1 MEDALAGILF
11 GLEVAIT
18 PGNLAAA
25 FAGALAGTILGIL
38 PGIGPV
44 AGAAIVLPLTFTMD
58 PTAALIV
65 IAAIYYGVAYGSS
78 TSAILL
84 NIPGEVSS
92 VVTAIDGHKM
102 TEQGRAGAA
111 LGVAAIAS
119 FFAAMS
125 SVVLVALAS
134 PFFAGLGLRFGPA
147 EFFSITMGGLVIL
160 AVAFTGG
167 RPSNGLIPLFLGLAL
182 GTVGTEAVTG
192 TQRFTF
198 GSLALSEG
206 VSIVSLGIGVFAI
219 TELLFLIGSG
229 AVFAHPS
236 VRPLRFRECIPT
248 KDDLVRSAAP
258 IGRGGAIG
266 FGFGILPGPS
276 QAMSS
281 FFAYRLEKAVG
292 RHRKELG
299 SGAVEG
305 VAAPEAANNAA
316 ATSSVVPI
324 LALGLPFSA
333 TLAFMIT
340 ALQVQ
345 GVTPGPLLMT
355 QHPEIFWGVIASM
368 LIGNVVLVVLNLN
381 LISLWVRLLRVP
393 YDVLIPGIF
402 ALSIAGAFGARYII
416 ADIWWVIPL
425 AVAGYFLRRAGM
437 AVVPLLLGLILGP
450 LVEKHLREG
459 LFLSGGDVGYPFLSS
474 PITVVIWVFVLLS
487 LLVPPVL
494 VHLRRRGETTRALA
508 SVTHGEED

>member
-1 MEDALAGILF
+1 MGEAFSGLLF
-11 GLEVAIT
+11 GLQVAIT
-18 PGNLAAA
+18 PENLLAALG
-25 FAGALAGTILGIL
+25 GALVGTILGII

-44 AGAAIVLPLTFTMD
+44 AGAAIVLPLTFTME

-102 TEQGRAGAA
+102 TTNGRAGPA

-119 FFAAMS
+119 FAAALG
-125 SVVLVALAS
+125 SVVLVAFAS
-134 PFFAGLGLRFGPA
+134 PFFADLGLRFGPA
-147 EFFSITMGGLVIL
+147 EFFSITLGGLIIL

-167 RPSNGLIPLFLGLAL
+167 GISSGLLPLFLGLGL
-182 GTVGTEAVTG
+182 GTIGTEGVTG
-192 TQRFTF
+192 SQRFTF
-198 GSLALSEG
+198 GQLALSEG
-206 VSIVSLGIGVFAI
+206 VSIVSLGIGVFAV
-219 TELLFLIGSG
+219 TELLFLIGTKRVLSL
-229 AVFAHPS
+229 PS

-248 KDDLVRSAAP
+248 RTDLKRSTPP

-292 RHRKELG
+292 RNRHELG
-299 SGAVEG
+299 EGAVEG

-316 ATSSVVPI
+316 ATSSLVPI

-333 TLAFMIT
+333 TLAFMLT

-345 GVTPGPLLMT
+345 GITPGPLLMT

-368 LIGNVVLVVLNLN
+368 LIGNVVLVLLNLN
-381 LISLWVRLLRVP
+381 LISLWVRVLRIP
-393 YDVLIPGIF
+393 YDILIPAIF
-402 ALSIAGAFGARYII
+402 ALSVAGAYGARYIV
-416 ADIWWVIPL
+416 ADVYWIIPL
-425 AVAGYFLRRAGM
+425 AILGYLLRRSAMG
-437 AVVPLLLGLILGP
+437 VVPLLLGLILGP
-450 LVEKHLREG
+450 LIEKHLREG
-459 LFLSGGDVGYPFLSS
+459 LFLSAGDWSYPFASS
-474 PITVVIWVFVLLS
+474 GITITIWLFVLAS
-487 LLVPPVL
+487 LIVPRAYNLIRHRRARHEASRVL
-494 VHLRRRGETTRALA
+494 LKA
-508 SVTHGEED
+508 ED

>member
-1 MEDALAGILF
+1 MKEALEGLLF
-11 GLEVAIT
+11 GLQVAIT
-18 PGNLAAA
+18 PENLLAA
-25 FAGALAGTILGIL
+25 FAGALAGTVLGII

-44 AGAAIVLPLTFTMD
+44 AGAAIVLPLTFTME

-84 NIPGEVSS
+84 RIPGEVSS

-102 TEQGRAGAA
+102 TEKGHAGRALGAA
-111 LGVAAIAS
+111 AVAS
-119 FFAAMS
+119 FFAAVT
-125 SVVLVALAS
+125 SVLLVALAS
-134 PFFAGLGLRFGPA
+134 PFFANMGLRFGPA
-147 EFFSITMGGLVIL
+147 EFFSITLGGLIVL

-167 RPSNGLIPLFLGLAL
+167 RPSNGLIPLFLGLAF
-182 GTVGTEAVTG
+182 GTVGSEAVTG

-198 GSLALSEG
+198 GALSLSEG

-219 TELLFLIGSG
+219 TELLFVIGEQR
-229 AVFAHPS
+229 VFSRPS

-248 KDDLVRSAAP
+248 REDLRRSAGP
-258 IGRGGAIG
+258 IARGGSIG

-292 RHRKELG
+292 RNRKLLG
-299 SGAVEG
+299 TGAVEG

-355 QHPEIFWGVIASM
+355 QRPEIFWGVIASM
-368 LIGNVVLVVLNLN
+368 LIGNVVLVALNLN
-381 LISLWVRLLRVP
+381 LISLWVRVLQIP
-393 YDVLIPGIF
+393 YDILIPAIF
-402 ALSIAGAFGARYII
+402 ALSVAGAFGARYIL
-416 ADIWWVIPL
+416 ADIFWIIPL
-425 AVAGYFLRRAGM
+425 AVVGYFLRRAGM
-437 AVVPLLLGLILGP
+437 GVVPLLLGLILGP

-459 LFLSGGDVGYPFLSS
+459 LFLSGGDWTYPLTSS
-474 PITVVIWVFVLLS
+474 GITIGIWIFVVLS
-487 LLVPPVL
+487 LVVPPIM
-494 VHLRRRGETTRALA
+494 LRMRQRRGAPVPVA
-508 SVTHGEED
+508 VHGEDD